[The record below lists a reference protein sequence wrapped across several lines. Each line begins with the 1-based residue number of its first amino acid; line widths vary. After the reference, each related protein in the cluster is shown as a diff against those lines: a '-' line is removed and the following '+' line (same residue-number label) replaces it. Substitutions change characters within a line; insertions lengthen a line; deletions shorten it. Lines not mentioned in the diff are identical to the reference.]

1 MPDGYDFTTYDEN
14 EEIAAQ
20 RNAAKEAEEW
30 LYLDEKAMSG
40 ELNGLNSRVT
50 ACALQLSR
58 MMADN
63 DYTKTKEMLL
73 ALMTKDLSAEGWMCA
88 FYNTNKEAF
97 SEAVGTSHPGWV
109 NGLRPDEIKIYDTA
123 LKYFRDVQQLLKVRT
138 SVDLLLRYLGL
149 AEGFR
154 LLRVKDNFAAAGLDL
169 AFYNRVNTDVQR
181 ISDFLNRDWDELER
195 NAHYSKK
202 FLEDNLSKLPKRE
215 LEKGYGAERI
225 ADFQSLVRSC
235 GLLDSFVELPEGNY
249 SAKPDLLAK
258 AAVIDHYTTKVA
270 QSPDLKDGMQ
280 KIIDDCKRAKAEAIA
295 EADKKCATQ
304 AARFLCGAFEGLVDA
319 ISAFAG
325 ASLEAYV
332 SFQEAKA
339 EAPYCFMKKLSSI
352 SSVKPKY
359 SFSPDPSD
367 PLENGTNYEDMY
379 QGAAKALGAQARLFA
394 YDHGTT
400 IF

>member
-1 MPDGYDFTTYDEN
+1 MADGYDFTLEEEN
-14 EEIAAQ
+14 EIAAQ
-20 RNAAKEAEEW
+20 RDAAKEAEEW

-40 ELNGLNSRVT
+40 ELNGLNSRVC
-50 ACALQLSR
+50 ACALQISR

-63 DYTKTKEMLL
+63 DYTKTKDMLL

-97 SEAVGTSHPGWV
+97 SEAVGTSHPAWV
-109 NGLRPDEIKIYDTA
+109 NGLRPDEIKTYDTA
-123 LKYFRDVQQLLKVRT
+123 LKYFLDVQQLLKVRT
-138 SVDLLLRYLGL
+138 SVDLLLRNLKL

-154 LLRVKDNFAAAGLDL
+154 VMRVKDNFEAAGFDVG
-169 AFYNRVNTDVQR
+169 FYNRVNTDVQR
-181 ISDFLNRDWDELER
+181 ISDFLNRDWDELEK
-195 NAHYSKK
+195 NTHYSKK
-202 FLEDNLSKLPKRE
+202 FLEDNLGKLPKQE
-215 LEKGYGAERI
+215 LEKRYRVERI

-235 GLLDSFVELPEGNY
+235 GLLDSFVELPDGHY

-258 AAVIDHYTTKVA
+258 TAVIDHYTYQVT
-270 QSPDLKDGMQ
+270 QTEELKDPMQ

-304 AARFLCGAFEGLVDA
+304 AAQFLCAAFEGLVDA
-319 ISAFAG
+319 ISGFAE
-325 ASLEAYV
+325 ASLEV
-332 SFQEAKA
+332 CVNFKETKA

-352 SSVKPKY
+352 SSVKPRY
-359 SFSPDPSD
+359 DFSPDTSEPWVS
-367 PLENGTNYEDMY
+367 GTSYEIMY
-379 QGAAKALGAQARLFA
+379 EQAAKALGAQARLFA